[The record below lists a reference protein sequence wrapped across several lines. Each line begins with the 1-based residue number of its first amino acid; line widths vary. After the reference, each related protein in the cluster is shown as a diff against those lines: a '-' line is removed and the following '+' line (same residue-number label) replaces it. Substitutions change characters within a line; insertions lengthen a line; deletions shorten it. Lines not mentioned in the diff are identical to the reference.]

1 MMIKLLKNVPK
12 ERKGKDIP
20 INHHV
25 NSPLNSMP
33 RTLPPNDFVISY
45 RGVLMSGKNSLNSFL
60 KRAEK
65 LIFHMVGKGQMALYF
80 MRFVGR

>member
-1 MMIKLLKNVPK
+1 MDRNHFFEELVCWSQNNIRMI
-12 ERKGKDIP
+12 
-20 INHHV
+20 
-25 NSPLNSMP
+25 
-33 RTLPPNDFVISY
+33 NDFVISY